1 MRKCQLLLGKRE
13 RVSDLKYS
21 LKFIDQHNIQE
32 RPIKRGWVALVF
44 WLDQWNFRAMYL
56 GVWAAAKQR
65 ISTIRVRITLLVFS
79 NSQQDYV
86 NWRKEGVVVKGQ
98 IPRKL
103 QESLGILHDWGC
115 WIHYHGRSSW
125 TVIYHRMKEAMDASW
140 TMPLCSLSTTEVDY
154 PTIANDW
161 SAFPYFHYEVF
172 LFE

>member
-1 MRKCQLLLGKRE
+1 MKLQSYVFGGLGCCKAE
-13 RVSDLKYS
+13 D
-21 LKFIDQHNIQE
+21 FHNKSE
-32 RPIKRGWVALVF
+32 NW
-44 WLDQWNFRAMYL
+44 
-56 GVWAAAKQR
+56 
-65 ISTIRVRITLLVFS
+65 LLVFS

-115 WIHYHGRSSW
+115 WITMAGVHGLWYIIEWRRQW
-125 TVIYHRMKEAMDASW
+125 EPDYAFVFFVN
-140 TMPLCSLSTTEVDY
+140 TTEVDY